1 MLKML
6 AFGTMA
12 WNLWTRCFELVK
24 LKRKDLMIASMPIH
38 DVLMKYLEDQA
49 LSSSDRL
56 VSFEI
61 FLSNQK
67 GWQQCVDKGKETDLR
82 CQSALFKLLIIHA
95 LADSGS
101 R

>member
-6 AFGTMA
+6 AFSTVA

-24 LKRKDLMIASMPIH
+24 LKWKDLTITPMPIH
-38 DVLMKYLEDQA
+38 DVLMKYLGDQG

-61 FLSNQK
+61 FLSNRK
-67 GWQQCVDKGKETDLR
+67 GWQQRVDKGKETDLR
-82 CQSALFKLLIIHA
+82 CQSASFKLLIDPCTH
-95 LADSGS
+95 
-101 R
+101 